1 VSSLKGRDLLTLQEL
16 SPEEIWEILKSS
28 AELKRERAAGIGR
41 RTLEGRGLALL
52 FQRPSTR
59 TRISLQLAFS
69 ELGGIPV
76 PLDWS
81 GLQLARGESIADTG
95 RFFSRVFSAVAARV
109 VSHDII
115 EDLAKSCTRP
125 VFNALSDL
133 YHPTQIIADLFTI
146 WEKKG
151 RLSGLNMAYVGDGNN
166 VANSL
171 LIGCAKMGLNVNV
184 ATPQGYEP
192 NPLTLKWATEN
203 VEGDAAIHLVRDP
216 KEAVKG
222 ADAVE
227 TDVWVS
233 MGQEQEAAERARAF
247 FPTYQVN
254 EELLKCASPDAIV
267 LHCQPWHLGEEIAAE
282 VAYGP
287 RCMAF
292 DEAENRLHTAK
303 ALFAHIIV

>member
-1 VSSLKGRDLLTLQEL
+1 MNSLKGRDLLTLQEL
-16 SPEEIWEILKSS
+16 SSVEIGEILKTS
-28 AELKRERAAGIGR
+28 AELKRERAAGISR
-41 RTLEGRGLALL
+41 RKLEGRSLALL

-76 PLDWS
+76 PLDWG
-81 GLQLARGESIADTG
+81 GLQLARGESVADTG
-95 RFFSRVFSAVAARV
+95 RFFSRVFSGVAARV
-109 VSHDII
+109 VSHNIV

-125 VFNALSDL
+125 VFNALSNL

-151 RLSGLNMAYVGDGNN
+151 RLPGLNLAYVGDGNN

-171 LIGCAKMGLNVNV
+171 LIGCAKMGLNLNV
-184 ATPQGYEP
+184 ATPKGYEP
-192 NPLTLKWATEN
+192 DPLALKWATEN
-203 VEGDAAIHLVRDP
+203 VEGGAAIHLVHDP
-216 KEAVKG
+216 MEAVKG
-222 ADAVE
+222 ADVVE

-233 MGQEQEAAERARAF
+233 MGHDQEAAERERAF
-247 FPTYQVN
+247 FPAYQVN

-267 LHCQPWHLGEEIAAE
+267 LHCQPWHLGEEITTE
-282 VAYGP
+282 VAYSP
-287 RCMAF
+287 KCVAF

-303 ALFAHIIV
+303 ALFANIIV